1 MLIRKS
7 RLRRWEKHNK
17 SVTAKEQ
24 SEWVMG
30 VTVKISFNITKRRL
44 KWQVRGEM
52 QKSAALGEFVYY
64 QEGTCWLDT
73 DLISSAEN
81 KSWGWRL
88 GPMAEGRPP
97 CFLGSQE
104 MLITVPG
111 ECGFSSHWRPLLLQ
125 ISRHQAHGFN
135 LSPQISEMNIASP
148 GDSFYLGSPRREW
161 NPKSKPISVHLD
173 FERDA
178 PQSHLQA
185 SEVGSLQPKRKQWEA
200 KFWNLNKGGF
210 GFEACNCVLG
220 EGGMS
225 EWNADSKMAKVS
237 WFQFLSAEGKHL
249 LMLLCRVRLV
259 YDPRKPRIHLEC
271 TPDPG
276 RPRAQLERTPAY
288 HSSLSSPHFRQNYEA
303 TCHFYRLNCVSQI
316 RMSKA

>member
-17 SVTAKEQ
+17 SVTAMEQ

-64 QEGTCWLDT
+64 QERTRWLDT

-88 GPMAEGRPP
+88 GPMTEGRPP

-111 ECGFSSHWRPLLLQ
+111 EGGFSSHWRPLLLQ

-135 LSPQISEMNIASP
+135 LSPQISEMNLASP
-148 GDSFYLGSPRREW
+148 GESFYLGSPRREW

-249 LMLLCRVRLV
+249 LMLLCWVRLV
-259 YDPRKPRIHLEC
+259 YDPRKPGIHLEG
-271 TPDPG
+271 TPILADPASNLSA
-276 RPRAQLERTPAY
+276 PLLTIPAFPLLT
-288 HSSLSSPHFRQNYEA
+288 SARIMTLLAIF
-303 TCHFYRLNCVSQI
+303 TD
-316 RMSKA
+316 